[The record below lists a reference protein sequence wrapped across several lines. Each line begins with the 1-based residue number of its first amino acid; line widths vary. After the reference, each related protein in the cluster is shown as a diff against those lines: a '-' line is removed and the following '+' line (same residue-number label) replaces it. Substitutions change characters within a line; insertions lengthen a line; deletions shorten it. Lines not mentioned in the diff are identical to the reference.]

1 VRSGF
6 NLNRLHDAIVLNA
19 RFQSSGQSEPVV
31 RVDIFVV
38 RQGRRTETI
47 CRVGSAE
54 SDAGNLMSEDT
65 QVSRPVLNTYDDI
78 DAAIHWLRRYAR
90 SRTEL
95 CALVVQYY
103 AVDLDMLAYRLA
115 A

>member
-1 VRSGF
+1 
-6 NLNRLHDAIVLNA
+6 
-19 RFQSSGQSEPVV
+19 
-31 RVDIFVV
+31 
-38 RQGRRTETI
+38 
-47 CRVGSAE
+47 
-54 SDAGNLMSEDT
+54 MSEDT